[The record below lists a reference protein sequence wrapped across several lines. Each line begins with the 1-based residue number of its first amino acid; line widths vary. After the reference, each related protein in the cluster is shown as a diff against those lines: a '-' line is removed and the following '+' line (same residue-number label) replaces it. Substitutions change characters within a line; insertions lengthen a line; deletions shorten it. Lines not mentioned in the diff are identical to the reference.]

1 MERWGAMSEQPCF
14 LVILVPMLAHVAASA
29 VSFFIIFVL
38 LPFFASIVFP
48 YAVLL
53 QIGKEEQVKRLER
66 KVLVFGAIAYL
77 IYLVLLFVL
86 FSTPQRV

>member
-1 MERWGAMSEQPCF
+1 MSEQTSF
-14 LVILVPMLAHVAASA
+14 LAILVPMTASAASLF
-29 VSFFIIFVL
+29 VFFVL

-66 KVLVFGAIAYL
+66 KVLIFGAVAYL
-77 IYLVLLFVL
+77 IYLVLLVVL
-86 FSTPQRV
+86 LSTPQRV

>member
-14 LVILVPMLAHVAASA
+14 LVILVPMLAHAATG
-29 VSFFIIFVL
+29 FFIIFVL

-77 IYLVLLFVL
+77 IYLVLLFIL